1 MFASMARRSVRA
13 SRTAA
18 LILAGIL
25 LAMLVVLAEPVRAG
39 LLVLLEPAVFWIAAG
54 LVVVTSTLGIGAL
67 VRVREGGGLR
77 EREPGDRL

>member
-1 MFASMARRSVRA
+1 
-13 SRTAA
+13 
-18 LILAGIL
+18 
-25 LAMLVVLAEPVRAG
+25 MLVVLAEPVRAG